1 MLCLKNKTYMFTA
14 SCVTFVM
21 IEMFVFTTIIGQLV
35 IPNGILETS
44 FVNDMGLF
52 LQAFGC
58 VGGIVFATV
67 LTFYPEKF
75 MLGAYIIMI
84 GSILGMSFFVYA
96 DGNADRTL
104 LCLASSFIG
113 FFMLPMIFVG
123 YELVV
128 EQTKNDGVGETVS
141 CGIINVASNLFSFLL
156 ALVLT
161 PLVERETHQSN
172 QLTFM
177 ILFINLLIGFMFLVL
192 ASISSCRDRRK

>member
-52 LQAFGC
+52 LQAAGC
-58 VGGIVFATV
+58 IGGIVFATL

-75 MLGAYIIMI
+75 MLGAYIINI
-84 GSILGMSFFVYA
+84 GSIIGMSFFVYA
-96 DGNADRTL
+96 DENADRVL

-128 EQTKNDGVGETVS
+128 E
-141 CGIINVASNLFSFLL
+141 
-156 ALVLT
+156 
-161 PLVERETHQSN
+161 
-172 QLTFM
+172 
-177 ILFINLLIGFMFLVL
+177 
-192 ASISSCRDRRK
+192 